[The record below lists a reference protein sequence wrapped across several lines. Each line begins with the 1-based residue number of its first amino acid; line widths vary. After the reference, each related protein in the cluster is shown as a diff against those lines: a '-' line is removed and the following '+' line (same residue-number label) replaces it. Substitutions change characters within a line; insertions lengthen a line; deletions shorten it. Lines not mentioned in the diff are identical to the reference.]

1 MTIWQA
7 LDDGWRRVLRAPVLI
22 VGMWLTTL
30 AIALPLSLALRDQIA
45 GHLDASAAGESVA
58 NGVNPDWWNEFLAQA
73 SGLGQTFVPAI
84 MGFAAVLQNLTQVA
98 DAHAPAPIIV
108 IVLAVHLL
116 VSTFLLGGTLDRLAR
131 DRTVGPAGFFSACGG
146 CWFRLLR
153 LGVLAAAAYWVLFA
167 WLHPLLF
174 DRLYVWLTRDLTVER
189 TAFAYR
195 AALYAGFAALLVL
208 VNVVVDYAKIR
219 LIVEDRLSAIGAV
232 AAALRFVRRHPG
244 AVLGLYALNT
254 VVFLIVLGVYALTA
268 RSGRGGSPAV
278 LLLALGQFYIVL
290 RVIARLTF
298 AASQIALFQSRL
310 AHAGYTARPLPV
322 WPESAAA
329 EAIRPE

>member
-7 LDDGWRRVLRAPVLI
+7 LDDGWRRVLRAPALI
-22 VGMWLTTL
+22 VGTWLATL
-30 AIALPLSLALRDQIA
+30 AIALPLSLLLRDQIA
-45 GHLDASAAGESVA
+45 AHLGASAMSESVA
-58 NGVNPDWWNEFLAQA
+58 AGVNADWWNEFLAQA

-84 MGFAAVLQNLTQVA
+84 MGFAAVLQNLAQVA
-98 DAHAPAPIIV
+98 DTQAPHPTLV
-108 IVLAVHLL
+108 VVVAVHLL
-116 VSTFLLGGTLDRLAR
+116 ASTFLLGGTLDRLAR

-146 CWFRLLR
+146 CWFRLVR

-174 DRLYVWLTRDLTVER
+174 DRFYESLTRDLTVER

-195 AALYAGFAALLVL
+195 AALYAIFAALLL
-208 VNVVVDYAKIR
+208 FLNLVVDYAKIR
-219 LIVEDRLSAIGAV
+219 LIVEDRLSAVGAI
-232 AAALRFVRRHPG
+232 AAALRFIRRQPG
-244 AVLGLYALNT
+244 AALGLYVLNT
-254 VVFLIVLGVYALTA
+254 VVFLIILAVYALT
-268 RSGRGGSPAV
+268 SGTVPSGAAAV
-278 LLLALGQFYIVL
+278 VTLALGQFYIVL

-298 AASQIALFQSRL
+298 AASQVAFFQSRL

>member
-22 VGMWLTTL
+22 VGTWLATL
-30 AIALPLSLALRDQIA
+30 AIALPLSLLLRDQIA
-45 GHLDASAAGESVA
+45 AHLGASAMSESVA
-58 NGVNPDWWNEFLAQA
+58 AGVNADWWNEFLAQA

-84 MGFAAVLQNLTQVA
+84 MGFAAVLQNLAQVA
-98 DAHAPAPIIV
+98 DTQAPHPTLV
-108 IVLAVHLL
+108 VVVAVHLL
-116 VSTFLLGGTLDRLAR
+116 ASTFLLGGTLDRLAR

-174 DRLYVWLTRDLTVER
+174 DRFYESLTRDLTVER

-195 AALYAGFAALLVL
+195 AALYAIFAALLL
-208 VNVVVDYAKIR
+208 FVNLVVDYAKIR
-219 LIVEDRLSAIGAV
+219 LIVEDRLSAVGAI
-232 AAALRFVRRHPG
+232 AAALRFIRRQPG
-244 AVLGLYALNT
+244 AALGLYVLNT
-254 VVFLIVLGVYALTA
+254 VVFLIILAVYALT
-268 RSGRGGSPAV
+268 SGTVPSGAAAV
-278 LLLALGQFYIVL
+278 VTLALGQFYIVL

-298 AASQIALFQSRL
+298 AASQVAFFQSRL

>member
-30 AIALPLSLALRDQIA
+30 AIALPLSLALHDQIA

-58 NGVNPDWWNEFLAQA
+58 NGINPDWWNEFLAQA

-98 DAHAPAPIIV
+98 DAQAPAPIIV

-116 VSTFLLGGTLDRLAR
+116 ASTFLLGGTLDRLAR
-131 DRTVGPAGFFSACGG
+131 DRTVGPAAFFSACGG

-167 WLHPLLF
+167 WMHPLLF
-174 DRLYVWLTRDLTVER
+174 DRLYVWLTRDVTVER

-195 AALYAGFAALLVL
+195 AALYAAFAALLVL

-232 AAALRFVRRHPG
+232 GAALRFVRCHPG
-244 AVLGLYALNT
+244 PALGLYALNT

-268 RSGRGGSPAV
+268 GSGGGGSAAV
-278 LLLALGQFYIVL
+278 LMLAVGQFYIVL

-298 AASQIALFQSRL
+298 AASQTALFQSRL

>member
-7 LDDGWRRVLRAPVLI
+7 LDDGWRRVLRAPSLI
-22 VGMWLTTL
+22 VGTWLATL
-30 AIALPLSLALRDQIA
+30 AIALPLALVLHDQIA
-45 GHLDASAAGESVA
+45 AHLGASAMGESVA
-58 NGVNPDWWNEFLAQA
+58 AGVNPDWWGEFLAQA

-84 MGFAAVLQNLTQVA
+84 MGFAAVLQNLAQVA
-98 DAHAPAPIIV
+98 DTQTPHPTLV
-108 IVLAVHLL
+108 IVVAVHLL
-116 VSTFLLGGTLDRLAR
+116 ASTFLLGGTLDRLAR
-131 DRTVGPAGFFSACGG
+131 DRAIGPAGFFSACGG

-153 LGVLAAAAYWVLFA
+153 LGAMAAAAYWVIFA
-167 WLHPLLF
+167 RLHPLLF
-174 DRLYVWLTRDLTVER
+174 DRLYESLTRDVTVER

-195 AALYAGFAALLVL
+195 VALYAVLAALLLL

-219 LIVEDRLSAIGAV
+219 LIVEDRLSAVGAV
-232 AAALRFVRRHPG
+232 AAALRFIRRQPG
-244 AVLGLYALNT
+244 AALGLYALNT
-254 VVFLIVLGVYALTA
+254 AVFLVILAIYALTA
-268 RSGRGGSPAV
+268 RTGAGGMAAV
-278 LLLALGQFYIVL
+278 VALALGQFYIVL